1 MEIWKWRRDPVQRS
15 LLINQSAIRKNG
27 INIKNVYRNKEE
39 RYRNE
44 KKEEMV

>member
-1 MEIWKWRRDPVQRS
+1 MQRS
-15 LLINQSAIRKNG
+15 LLINQSVIRKNG
-27 INIKNVYRNKEE
+27 INIKSVYRNKEE

>member
-1 MEIWKWRRDPVQRS
+1 MQRS
-15 LLINQSAIRKNG
+15 LLINQSVIRKNG
-27 INIKNVYRNKEE
+27 IDIKNVYRNKEE

>member
-1 MEIWKWRRDPVQRS
+1 MQRS
-15 LLINQSAIRKNG
+15 LLINQSEIRKNG
-27 INIKNVYRNKEE
+27 INNKNVYRNKEE

>member
-15 LLINQSAIRKNG
+15 LLINQSVIRKNG
-27 INIKNVYRNKEE
+27 IYIKNVYRNKEE

>member
-1 MEIWKWRRDPVQRS
+1 MQRS
-15 LLINQSAIRKNG
+15 LLINQSVIRKNG
-27 INIKNVYRNKEE
+27 IYIKNVYRNKEV

>member
-1 MEIWKWRRDPVQRS
+1 MDIWKWRRDPVQRS
-15 LLINQSAIRKNG
+15 LLINQSVIRKNS

>member
-1 MEIWKWRRDPVQRS
+1 MQRS
-15 LLINQSAIRKNG
+15 LLINQSVIRKNG
-27 INIKNVYRNKEE
+27 MNFKNVYRNKEE